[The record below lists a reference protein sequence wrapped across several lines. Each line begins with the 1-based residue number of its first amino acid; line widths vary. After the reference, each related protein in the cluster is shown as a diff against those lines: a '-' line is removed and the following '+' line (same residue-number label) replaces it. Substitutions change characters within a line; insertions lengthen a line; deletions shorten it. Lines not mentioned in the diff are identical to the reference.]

1 MILKR
6 IAAGTLLL
14 LLLTACAA
22 PVTLFDTVGVRAEQV
37 ESVSYEANI
46 APVALTEAETAYLL
60 DILENAP
67 AVPADPTETA
77 PELLGTP
84 TAFTIRLKEQNA
96 DFPYERKIRFTLSA
110 PTERGYPATVTA
122 TYTFA
127 EIQRRRENG
136 ETNLSEKK
144 TFGFWI
150 GKSAIGLETYEAL
163 VLAANARAH
172 ENAGF

>member
-1 MILKR
+1 MISKR

-22 PVTLFDTVGVRAEQV
+22 PTTLFDTVGLRAEQV
-37 ESVSYEANI
+37 ERISYEANI
-46 APVALTEAETAYLL
+46 APVALTEAEMAYLL

-67 AVPADPTETA
+67 AVPADPTETS

-84 TAFTIRLKEQNA
+84 TAFTIRLKEQSV
-96 DFPYERKIRFTLSA
+96 DFPYERKIGITLSA
-110 PTERGYPATVTA
+110 PTDRGYPATVTV

-127 EIQRRRENG
+127 EIQRQRESG
-136 ETNLSEKK
+136 EVILSEKK

-150 GKSAIGLETYEAL
+150 DKSAIDYETYESL
-163 VLAANARAH
+163 VLAVNARAH
-172 ENAGF
+172 KNAGF